1 MGRNIL
7 KVSLRPRSISIKLWV
22 AMTALILVVLG
33 GVIGTIAL
41 LFGDFYLQQK
51 LGELGD
57 EAKEISNQLTQQPS
71 WTQRLN
77 AIDEIRLSSG
87 TQMVIMDRHSAIIA
101 VKGESVSSS
110 LESMSDMGWKGTG
123 TQGVNMPGMSQL
135 IRSLYPTDFLNAANV
150 AAVLAGN
157 VITIKA
163 LPKNKSGQ
171 AMLIAAAPIG
181 DPSEALVVLGS
192 SPAPVQASVNAFMR
206 MIFYC
211 SLVAV
216 ILATLVS
223 LLFARQFTRP
233 LALMQKGASRMA
245 KGDFQPISGVTSR
258 DELGELADA
267 LNSMGESLSNHMTW
281 LSEERNLMQGIVEG
295 ISDAVIMLDA
305 QGEILYTNEPAKAL
319 WQGEGRESSARKE
332 TIISF
337 LRNFSDQLGVEEN
350 MNLTLDTQVLQ
361 VAMASTQAR
370 VGVQGFVAVL
380 RDVTASLRA
389 EKERRDFMASV
400 THELRTPLHLI
411 QGYLEAIQDEVI
423 PKEEQSEHIDLVLDE
438 AKRLAKLV
446 MELQEINRFEHWK
459 VFDKSEI
466 AIGSFL
472 QELRHRFM
480 GKADELGINL
490 DIEEEG
496 KGVITANHDRLLQVF
511 INLIGNALRHTPP
524 GKSVRITVEDLGE
537 RFLFNVEDQGEG
549 IPSQALPHIFERFY
563 RVDKSRSRKEGGM
576 GLGLAIVKLIVEAHD
591 GEIKVESEVG
601 KGTCFK
607 VILPK

>member
-1 MGRNIL
+1 MRRNIL
-7 KVSLRPRSISIKLWV
+7 KLSLRPRSIGIKLWV

-71 WTQRLN
+71 WSHRLY
-77 AIDEIRLSSG
+77 ALDEIRLSSG

-101 VKGESVSSS
+101 VKGESVSSGLDS
-110 LESMSDMGWKGTG
+110 INDMGWKGTG
-123 TQGVNMPGMSQL
+123 TDSLNTLGMSQL
-135 IRSLYPTDFLNAANV
+135 IRSLYPTDFLNGANV

-181 DPSEALVVLGS
+181 EPSEALVVLGS

-206 MIFYC
+206 MILYC

-233 LALMQKGASRMA
+233 LALMQRGASRMA
-245 KGDFQPISGVTSR
+245 KGDFQPISGVMSR

-305 QGEILYTNEPAKAL
+305 EGKILYTNEPAKAL
-319 WQGEGRESSARKE
+319 WQGEGQESSARKE
-332 TIISF
+332 IIISF
-337 LRNFSDQLGVEEN
+337 LKDYTDQLSAGEN
-350 MNLTLDTQVLQ
+350 VNLTIDTQVLQ

-370 VGVQGFVAVL
+370 EGIQGFVAVL

-446 MELQEINRFEHWK
+446 MELQEINRFERWK

-466 AIGSFL
+466 DIGSFL
-472 QELRHRFM
+472 QELRHRFQ
-480 GKADELGINL
+480 GRADELGIHLN
-490 DIEEEG
+490 IEEG
-496 KGVITANHDRLLQVF
+496 IGVITANHDRLLQVF
-511 INLIGNALRHTPP
+511 INLIGNALRHTPS
-524 GKSVRITVEDLGE
+524 GKNVGISVEDLGD
-537 RFLFNVEDQGEG
+537 RFQFNVEDQGEG
-549 IPSQALPHIFERFY
+549 IPPHALSHIFERFY

-601 KGTCFK
+601 GGTWFK